1 MTEKE
6 LYELKEI
13 FLQLGKL
20 VQKYGGKYYSI
31 QIKVI
36 SNIIEC
42 IDSEATEKEKTEY
55 ILERYKILYPSKG
68 GLSDLYIHDD
78 DFHTRLK
85 LNEPLDEL
93 KEKLWMIMK
102 QYI

>member
-68 GLSDLYIHDD
+68 GLSDFYIHDD
-78 DFHTRLK
+78 DFHIRLK

>member
-20 VQKYGGKYYSI
+20 VQKYGGKYYAI

-68 GLSDLYIHDD
+68 RLSDFYIHDD

-85 LNEPLDEL
+85 LNESLDAL